1 MSVTTFFEKIIGLQQ
16 QRSQQKQNSY
26 RELVAGIA
34 TGEEPSPAEVER
46 LLAEAKKSITDL
58 QRDVETYQHRMA
70 LKAMVASLPK
80 LEEEFAQ
87 VQQQI
92 AAADHDLEAAERL
105 HDEITGPLYGRL
117 HEIKEA
123 RKDASQASQE
133 LYETC
138 DSPNLEQKVTEI
150 NAEIER
156 LNKSAWDLAI
166 QAAYLDN
173 KAEAERHQAE
183 KELTAADREHR
194 LEQAALFEKQAES
207 LRQRVKSSQKAQADA
222 VKRRE
227 QIEDRMRQW

>member
-1 MSVTTFFEKIIGLQQ
+1 MSVTTFFEKMIGLQQ

-34 TGEEPSPAEVER
+34 TGEEPSAAEVDR
-46 LLAEAKKSITDL
+46 LLAETKKSISDL
-58 QRDVETYQHRMA
+58 KHDVETYQHRMA
-70 LKAMVASLPK
+70 LKAIVASLPK
-80 LEEEFAQ
+80 LEQEFAQ

-92 AAADHDLEAAERL
+92 AVADRDLEAAERK
-105 HDEITGPLYGRL
+105 HDEITGPLFGRL

-123 RKDASQASQE
+123 RKDASAASQE

-138 DSPNLEQKVTEI
+138 DSPDLEQQTHEI

-173 KAEAERHQAE
+173 KAEAERHQAD
-183 KELTAADREHR
+183 KELTEADRDHR
-194 LEQAALFEKQAES
+194 REQAALFEKQAES
-207 LRQRVKSSQKAQADA
+207 LRQRVKSSQKDQADA

-227 QIEDRMRQW
+227 QIEERMRQW

>member
-1 MSVTTFFEKIIGLQQ
+1 MSVTTFFEKMIGLQQ

-34 TGEEPSPAEVER
+34 TGEEPSAAEVER
-46 LLAEAKKSITDL
+46 LLAETKKSLADL
-58 QRDVETYQHRMA
+58 QRDVETYQHRMV
-70 LKAMVASLPK
+70 LKATVAALPK
-80 LEEEFAQ
+80 LEEEFSQ

-92 AAADHDLEAAERL
+92 AAADRDLEAAERR

-123 RKDASQASQE
+123 RKDASAASQE

-138 DSPNLEQKVTEI
+138 DSPDLERQVAEI

-173 KAEAERHQAE
+173 KAEAERHEAE
-183 KELTAADREHR
+183 KELTAADRDHR
-194 LEQAALFEKQAES
+194 REQAAHFEKQAES